1 MAEERQSDD
10 EFARA
15 RQETRRYWLHNLSR
29 IPDFGRIADWWGDL
43 SRSGRW
49 AAWFLL
55 VALIMAAPIVGVAR
69 ALLS

>member
-1 MAEERQSDD
+1 MAKERRSDD

-15 RQETRRYWLHNLSR
+15 QQETRRYWLHNLSR

-43 SRSGRW
+43 SRGGRW
-49 AAWFLL
+49 AVWFLL
-55 VALIMAAPIVGVAR
+55 VALIMAAPVIGIVR